1 MGRCTRPRTGT
12 VLPAAQK
19 ELKDELAIARRE
31 SERRYER
38 LQFWQVR
45 VQRLSPVREA

>member
-1 MGRCTRPRTGT
+1 MHPSPDRDGAAGRPEG
-12 VLPAAQK
+12 
-19 ELKDELAIARRE
+19 LKDELAIARRE
-31 SERRYER
+31 SERLYER